1 MSYKQEYGYEW
12 RDQVKDTKYPFS
24 DNSTLLTA
32 SNLLI
37 DKSAIYDA
45 SFYLVNWS
53 SRLFITSIE
62 IATGVGPELKIYV
75 GNSSN
80 KKAAVAT
87 LDPFSIPEVITFT
100 DTLGRPAGIMVVD
113 SVAMAFLQ
121 TWPIGEHILREAAE
135 FVPSVVLTMS
145 GEAVSSLRS
154 YDNELVNGN
163 VWLIGED
170 GVVLRLEDGNIRVD
184 IVGDTLFKRRDNPES
199 FITPRFIKTIN
210 NVPPDEHGDYKIVV
224 GNFQAS
230 DTILRIYP
238 DPSLPGIRVE
248 LVGQDLQAIVG

>member
-100 DTLGRPAGIMVVD
+100 DTLGRPAARL
-113 SVAMAFLQ
+113 SLTRQ
-121 TWPIGEHILREAAE
+121 SPLLTNLR
-135 FVPSVVLTMS
+135 
-145 GEAVSSLRS
+145 
-154 YDNELVNGN
+154 
-163 VWLIGED
+163 
-170 GVVLRLEDGNIRVD
+170 
-184 IVGDTLFKRRDNPES
+184 
-199 FITPRFIKTIN
+199 
-210 NVPPDEHGDYKIVV
+210 
-224 GNFQAS
+224 
-230 DTILRIYP
+230 
-238 DPSLPGIRVE
+238 
-248 LVGQDLQAIVG
+248 